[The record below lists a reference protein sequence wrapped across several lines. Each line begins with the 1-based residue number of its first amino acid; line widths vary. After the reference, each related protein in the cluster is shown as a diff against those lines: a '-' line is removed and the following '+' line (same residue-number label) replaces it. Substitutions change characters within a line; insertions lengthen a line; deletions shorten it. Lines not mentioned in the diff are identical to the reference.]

1 MKVISQLVRHFW
13 QRGVL
18 TPQEVNYLIEH
29 GFVRP
34 RDLPGYQ
41 SLEGFADEQNM
52 PWGNQ
57 EVASHPDA
65 FEEFQERLVR
75 RSSRGRRAPRGKV
88 LEVKDL
94 CERVDAEFAHRQ
106 DAFDDLITLARR
118 MQGKGAAG
126 DWTSAAVL
134 LRQVSEKRFH
144 RDLSAALRDGSV
156 NLRRLWQALDLEPFH
171 HLLDDVEVRGR
182 AAHAYVALLVARDAG
197 ALGKY
202 GWILHHDAMQH
213 VNNLRVA
220 NARLLLGLNRMY
232 RRDPR
237 ILTHALNA
245 GCDPIPF
252 WSLLL
257 VHNAYRLS
265 RNDGQPHPAREYGP
279 VPQPDDE
286 TWRQAWTGALG
297 MDRQP
302 VTHLLVECYRDA
314 GERRKRSVVA
324 STQPLYCPVG
334 WHVPDISA

>member
-18 TPQEVNYLIEH
+18 TPQEIDYLIDH
-29 GFVRP
+29 GFVRA

-41 SLEGFADEQNM
+41 PGEEADERSQ
-52 PWGNQ
+52 PWGSQ
-57 EVASHPDA
+57 EATKPDA

-75 RSSRGRRAPRGKV
+75 RSGRGRRAPRGKV
-88 LEVKDL
+88 LDVTDI
-94 CERVDAEFAHRQ
+94 CARVEEEFARREG
-106 DAFDDLITLARR
+106 ALGDLMTLARR
-118 MQGKGAAG
+118 MRGAEAAE
-126 DWTSAAVL
+126 DWATAAVA
-134 LRQVSEKRFH
+134 LRQVPERRFH
-144 RDLSAALRDGSV
+144 RDLAAALRDGSV
-156 NLRRLWQALDLEPFH
+156 NLRRLWQALDMEPLH
-171 HLLDDVEVRGR
+171 HLLSDVEVRGR

-202 GWILHHDAMQH
+202 GWILHHDSMQA

-220 NARLLLGLNRMY
+220 NLRLLSGLNRLY

-257 VHNAYRLS
+257 LHNAHRLS
-265 RNDGQPHPAREYGP
+265 RKDGEPHPAREYGP
-279 VPQPDDE
+279 VPQPDE
-286 TWRQAWTGALG
+286 ATWRQAWTGALG

-302 VTHLLVECYRDA
+302 VTYLLVECYRDA
-314 GERRKRSVVA
+314 GERRKRTVIA
-324 STQPLYCPVG
+324 SSQPLYCPVG